1 VVFKKHEYETYLCMP
16 VIPTLMD
23 SLTLILCSALICITG
38 LVGIA
43 IWLSNQRALEKM
55 REESLNYR
63 AELRAG
69 LTAPQEGEEPDMMQT
84 ILTLAMQNPEL
95 VQKFLSATGNQQ
107 QSIGSTGIIPGLP
120 PEK

>member
-1 VVFKKHEYETYLCMP
+1 
-16 VIPTLMD
+16 MD
-23 SLTLILCSALICITG
+23 SLTLILCSALVCITG
-38 LVGIA
+38 LVGTA

-69 LTAPQEGEEPDMMQT
+69 LAAPKTSGSEEPDMMST

-95 VQKFLSATGNQQ
+95 VQKFLSASGGQQ
-107 QSIGSTGIIPGLP
+107 QSTASTGIIPGLNP
-120 PEK
+120 PQ

>member
-1 VVFKKHEYETYLCMP
+1 MR
-16 VIPTLMD
+16 VISTLMD
-23 SLTLILCSALICITG
+23 SLTLILCSALVCITG

-55 REESLNYR
+55 KEESLNYR

-69 LTAPQEGEEPDMMQT
+69 LAAPKSGGEEPDMMQT

-95 VQKFLSATGNQQ
+95 VQKFLAATGGQQ
-107 QSIGSTGIIPGLP
+107 TSIGSTGILPGLNP
-120 PEK
+120 PQ